1 MRLWLLTVLV
11 LFALAQVFQWAKSA
25 ILPLPIYVL
34 AGAFLAIASNY
45 DRGLGTLLSRPS
57 PIDPSIQ
64 TATLIDDPHLP
75 DSSDQSPR

>member
-11 LFALAQVFQWAKSA
+11 LFALAQVFQWVKSA

-45 DRGLGTLLSRPS
+45 DKGLGTLLSHPT
-57 PIDPSIQ
+57 PVDPSIQ
-64 TATLIDDPHLP
+64 TATLIEDPQLP
-75 DSSDQSPR
+75 DSPDQLPR